1 MAQTAQPDAA
11 TAPERQRDKE
21 RTRQEILDVAIREFA
36 RNGYTGARV
45 DEIAARTRTTK
56 RMIYYYFGGKEQ
68 LYIAALEQAYS
79 TAREAER
86 QLDVEHLDPV
96 AAIRRLAELTFDHH
110 ESHPDFISLVAI
122 ENIHRAEF
130 IAKSKALSELN
141 TPAVS
146 VTARI
151 LDRGRASGVFRRD
164 DVDAIDVHM
173 LISAYCFFR
182 MSNRHT
188 FGAIF
193 GRDLL
198 EVTRRDHYRT
208 LVADMIVSY
217 LTSPHPP
224 LDPPAPVAPA
234 PESGIQH
241 GCDIDAA
248 RATSMPH

>member
-1 MAQTAQPDAA
+1 MTQTSRPAA
-11 TAPERQRDKE
+11 APERQRDKE
-21 RTRQEILDVAIREFA
+21 RTRQEILDVAISEFA
-36 RNGYTGARV
+36 RNGYSGARV

-79 TAREAER
+79 TARDAER

-96 AAIRRLAELTFDHH
+96 SAIRRLAELTFDHH
-110 ESHPDFISLVAI
+110 ESHPDFISLVAT

-130 IAKSKALSELN
+130 IAKSKTLSELN

-146 VTARI
+146 VIARI
-151 LDRGRASGVFRRD
+151 LDDGRCSGVFLR

-193 GRDLL
+193 GLDMLDPA
-198 EVTRRDHYRT
+198 RRDRYRE
-208 LVADMIVSY
+208 LIGDLIVSY
-217 LTSPHPP
+217 LTT
-224 LDPPAPVAPA
+224 PA
-234 PESGIQH
+234 GL
-241 GCDIDAA
+241 GAA
-248 RATSMPH
+248 TRA